1 MFIILYLHWYC
12 YSFLAIY
19 VAREFLFS
27 FGNSLETLLFNGGG
41 NRYERKAYLGKY
53 QKYST

>member
-1 MFIILYLHWYC
+1 LVLLFFSCI
-12 YSFLAIY
+12 

-27 FGNSLETLLFNGGG
+27 FGNSPETLLFNGGG